1 MVATSLKK
9 KTFEMTFY
17 VYLYLI
23 EYSACAVALVT
34 YVVVVC
40 SFSLYSKKPFW
51 QQLYYIIPFLRIV
64 ACGKVHAS
72 LLTIHP

>member
-40 SFSLYSKKPFW
+40 SFSLY
-51 QQLYYIIPFLRIV
+51 
-64 ACGKVHAS
+64 
-72 LLTIHP
+72 